1 MKKYEVR
8 ITQEII
14 CYIVANNE
22 IAAENQAWE
31 QYNHSIPLE
40 VEIRVKE
47 VKQRKEKQNAKPR
60 RK

>member
-1 MKKYEVR
+1 MKKYEVTVTQQ
-8 ITQEII
+8 ITY
-14 CYIVANNE
+14 YIVANNE

-31 QYNHSIPLE
+31 QYNRSIPE

-47 VKQRKEKQNAKPR
+47 IKQRKEKQNAKPR